1 MNGYSLVL
9 ENELLLEFEKFK
21 RGSHFDKDIIEG
33 ILNYYK
39 PTHLINK
46 AQIKFLEENGITIDD
61 DEKMLLLQS
70 GFADL
75 DLRQLSLQTRYKIIL
90 SFTNIDFPSVCIK
103 NDKIQNVY
111 TATFKAGESRN
122 KALEHFKALL
132 SNADRI
138 LIYDKYINKNGFEH
152 FYTNCCHPNLK
163 IVISNEIFPNY
174 NDNPRANCKKI
185 AIETYCNQYQQ
196 QIQMQPISQYSQDST
211 HDRYILIEYS
221 GNISMEIILTSGF
234 EYLVNTCKDF
244 TYILR
249 SCCKDK

>member
-46 AQIKFLEENGITIDD
+46 VQIEFLEENGITIDD

-70 GFADL
+70 GFANL

-90 SFTNIDFPSVCIK
+90 SSTNIDFPSVCIR

-111 TATFKAGESRN
+111 TATFKAGESRD

-138 LIYDKYINKNGFEH
+138 LIYDKYINKNVFEH
-152 FYTNCCHPNLK
+152 FYTNCCHPSLNI
-163 IVISNEIFPNY
+163 IVSDEIFPRDASKK
-174 NDNPRANCKKI
+174 NDI
-185 AIETYCNQYQQ
+185 ITYFNQYQ
-196 QIQMQPISQYSQDST
+196 QIQMQPIRQYTQNST
-211 HDRYILIEYS
+211 HDRYILIEYR
-221 GNISMEIILTSGF
+221 GNIFMEIILTSGF
-234 EYLVNTCKDF
+234 EYLKDKSKDF
-244 TYILR
+244 TYIVR
-249 SCCKDK
+249 EI

>member
-21 RGSHFDKDIIEG
+21 RGLRCDKYIIEG

-46 AQIKFLEENGITIDD
+46 VQIEFLEENGITIDD

-70 GFADL
+70 GFANL

-90 SFTNIDFPSVCIK
+90 SSTNIDFPSVCIK

-111 TATFKAGESRN
+111 TATFKARESRS

-138 LIYDKYINKNGFEH
+138 LIYDKYINKNGFELFH
-152 FYTNCCHPNLK
+152 VKCCHPNLK
-163 IVISNEIFPNY
+163 IVISNEIFPNPS
-174 NDNPRANCKKI
+174 DAHKKA
-185 AIETYCNQYQQ
+185 AITTYCNQYQ
-196 QIQMQPISQYSQDST
+196 QIQMQPISQYPQNST
-211 HDRYILIEYS
+211 HDRYILIEY
-221 GNISMEIILTSGF
+221 GDNIFMEIILTSGF
-234 EYLVNTCKDF
+234 EYLNDVSKDF
-244 TYILR
+244 TYIVR
-249 SCCKDK
+249 EI

>member
-9 ENELLLEFEKFK
+9 ENELLLEFGKFK
-21 RGSHFDKDIIEG
+21 RGLRFDKDKIEG

-75 DLRQLSLQTRYKIIL
+75 DLQQLSLQTRYKIIL
-90 SFTNIDFPSVCIK
+90 SSTNINFPFVCIN
-103 NDKIQNVY
+103 NDTIQNVY
-111 TATFKAGESRN
+111 TATFKAMESRN

-138 LIYDKYINKNGFEH
+138 LIYDKYIDKKGFEC
-152 FYTNCCHPNLK
+152 FYIYCCHPSLNI
-163 IVISNEIFPNY
+163 IVSDEIFPNSR
-174 NDNPRANCKKI
+174 DASKKTDI
-185 AIETYCNQYQQ
+185 ITYCNQNQ
-196 QIQMQPISQYSQDST
+196 QIQMQSLSQYPQNLT
-211 HDRYILIEYS
+211 HDRYILIEYG
-221 GNISMEIILTSGF
+221 GNIFTEIILTSGF
-234 EYLVNTCKDF
+234 KYLVDTGKDF
-244 TYILR
+244 TYIIR
-249 SCCKDK
+249 NY

>member
-21 RGSHFDKDIIEG
+21 RGLRCDKDIIEG

-39 PTHLINK
+39 PAHLINK
-46 AQIKFLEENGITIDD
+46 VQIEFLEENGITIDD

-70 GFADL
+70 GFANL

-90 SFTNIDFPSVCIK
+90 SSTNIDFPSVCIK

-111 TATFKAGESRN
+111 TATFKATESRN

-152 FYTNCCHPNLK
+152 FYTNCCHPSLNI
-163 IVISNEIFPNY
+163 IVSDEIFPNSR
-174 NDNPRANCKKI
+174 DASKKTDI
-185 AIETYCNQYQQ
+185 ITYCNQYQQ
-196 QIQMQPISQYSQDST
+196 IQMQSINRYPQDST

-221 GNISMEIILTSGF
+221 GNIFMEIILTSGF
-234 EYLVNTCKDF
+234 EYLANTDKDF
-244 TYILR
+244 TYIIR
-249 SCCKDK
+249 G